1 MAYKQKHDKSSFP
14 FKSSPNKA
22 SYFSFSSSRSTERN
36 PIEMAPIKEQKYGT
50 VQSPMFKKT
59 DPPNG
64 KKPKDDDSDKMTDA
78 ENKAHEEKVEKY
90 NKEKGNYEKMSKNP
104 ALVKK
109 ITNAGKQIRAQIDKL
124 NNKSSLSDDDKARL
138 ADLKR
143 DYASNQ
149 RLLHNIRGKT
159 SPKKSLL
166 NPEGADRVHYT
177 WIGQDERPR
186 VRRRTTRRYQS

>member
-22 SYFSFSSSRSTERN
+22 SYFSFSSSKTTERE
-36 PIEMAPIKEQKYGT
+36 PFELAPIKEQKYGT
-50 VQSPMFKKT
+50 VESPMFKKT

-90 NKEKGNYEKMSKNP
+90 NKEKDNYEKMRNNP
-104 ALVKK
+104 TLVKK
-109 ITNAGKQIRAQIDKL
+109 IVTAGQQIRVQIDKL
-124 NNKSSLSDDDKARL
+124 NNKDSLNEDEQARL

-149 RLLHNIRGKT
+149 RLLHNIRGK
-159 SPKKSLL
+159 
-166 NPEGADRVHYT
+166 
-177 WIGQDERPR
+177 
-186 VRRRTTRRYQS
+186 

>member
-1 MAYKQKHDKSSFP
+1 
-14 FKSSPNKA
+14 
-22 SYFSFSSSRSTERN
+22 
-36 PIEMAPIKEQKYGT
+36 
-50 VQSPMFKKT
+50 
-59 DPPNG
+59 
-64 KKPKDDDSDKMTDA
+64 MTDV

-109 ITNAGKQIRAQIDKL
+109 IINAGKQIRAQIDKL

-177 WIGQDERPR
+177 WTGQDERPR
-186 VRRRTTRRYQS
+186 VRRRNTRRYQS